1 MDENNPK
8 SETKNYLKSKP
19 RFDILD
25 GLRGIASIIVII
37 FHFFEVYSFGNPAEQ
52 KVINHGYLAVD
63 FFYLLSGFVIGYAY
77 DDRWNKM
84 SYIDFYK
91 RRLIRL
97 HPMVIAGT
105 FFGIGYYFL
114 SESEAFPLVET
125 ISPIKLILAIIFCLL
140 NIPTPVCLDVRG
152 YNEINALISTSWT
165 LQFEYLINILYSL
178 IIRRLHTYIIAILSL
193 LSAFLTINLTL
204 NLDVFGVLKE
214 RELRRYTV
222 IGGWE
227 LSSCELYI
235 GFARLFYPFF
245 VGYLIFRL
253 KLKIKIKYSFL
264 ITSLLL
270 TIVLCFPRIGG
281 DNWIING
288 IYESVII
295 LVIFPLI
302 IMIGAG
308 TTQINNNII
317 KLCNILGEL
326 SYPLYIT
333 HYPLVHCFMAWN
345 CYHSKDKLFNKIGL
359 SIGTSMLIIF
369 NAYAAL
375 KLFDEP
381 VRKWLINKYI
391 LKEKKIEK
399 EIIKEKLK

>member
-1 MDENNPK
+1 M
-8 SETKNYLKSKP
+8 
-19 RFDILD
+19 
-25 GLRGIASIIVII
+25 
-37 FHFFEVYSFGNPAEQ
+37 
-52 KVINHGYLAVD
+52 
-63 FFYLLSGFVIGYAY
+63 
-77 DDRWNKM
+77 
-84 SYIDFYK
+84 
-91 RRLIRL
+91 
-97 HPMVIAGT
+97 
-105 FFGIGYYFL
+105 
-114 SESEAFPLVET
+114 
-125 ISPIKLILAIIFCLL
+125 
-140 NIPTPVCLDVRG
+140 RG

-381 VRKWLINKYI
+381 VRKWLTNKYI